1 MNRTFEILGFTE
13 IIEMLAERAVSQQA
27 KENLRLLRPSLSETE
42 LRRNLRE
49 TTQARRMLDLVG
61 QPPSPVMERVEE
73 CRDRAVRG
81 ELLLPEEIEA
91 VGAFLTAV
99 SRMNAYLKRGQ
110 RDEIGL
116 AFYAENLIPLEDLRE
131 EIARTVRS
139 GEVDDRASAQL
150 FDIRRELGL
159 LEEKIKERA
168 EALLRSGKNWM
179 AEQFVVRRNGRI
191 CLPVKK
197 EFKGKVEGSVVDK
210 SATGATLFVEPAALA
225 KLREQ
230 IDLLRIEE
238 DCEVRRILYTLLDG
252 IAQQEQVFKENLGML
267 VKLDVIFARGKLSAD
282 MQAVEPEIN
291 TEGRIA
297 LTAARHPMLARET
310 CVPLNF
316 ALGGDKRGIVITGPN
331 TGGKTVAI
339 KTVGLMALMA
349 ASGLHVP
356 CEQADIC
363 MANQVLCDIGDG
375 QNINDNLS
383 TFSAHIKNV
392 LDILRRVTRDSIV
405 ILDELGAGTDPAEGM
420 GIAIAILE
428 QLRKS
433 GCLFLAT
440 THYPEVKTYAGQHGE
455 ILNARMA
462 FDRENLKPL
471 YRLEIGKAGESCA
484 LYIAKRLGM
493 PDDMLTMAAERAYG
507 AVTEELCRELHLGE
521 NGKNEFRRE
530 PAPALQRMQK
540 RRIGTRSAAV
550 AGAGGMACEGG
561 AGGGAIREGEAG
573 DGMNAVTSPREFSR
587 GDSVTVLPGHVIGI
601 VVKPADEMGNVLVQ
615 IKGEKV
621 VVNRKRLK
629 LKVAASQL
637 YPEDYDFSIIFDS
650 VETRKARHQMGKHHV
665 EGLEIQVDGDRL

>member
-1 MNRTFEILGFTE
+1 MNRTFETLGYTE
-13 IIEMLAERAVSQQA
+13 IIEMLEERAVSQPA
-27 KENLRLLRPSLSETE
+27 KERLRLLRPFLAESE

-73 CRDRAVRG
+73 YVDRAVRG

-99 SRMNAYLKRGQ
+99 GRMRAYLERGQ

-139 GEVDDRASAQL
+139 GAVDDRASAQL
-150 FDIRRELGL
+150 FDIRRELGI

-168 EALLRSGKNWM
+168 EAMLRSGKNWM

-197 EFKGKVEGSVVDK
+197 EFKGKVDGSVVDK
-210 SATGATLFVEPAALA
+210 SSTGATLFVEPSALA

-230 IDLLRIEE
+230 TDLLRIEE
-238 DCEVRRILYTLLDG
+238 DCEVRRILYTLLDN
-252 IAQQEQVFKENLGML
+252 IALQEKALRENLDML

-282 MQAVEPEIN
+282 MQAAEPEIN

-297 LTAARHPMLARET
+297 LTAARHPMLAPET

-316 ALGGDKRGIVITGPN
+316 ALGGEKRGIVITGPN

-356 CEQADIC
+356 CERADIC

-375 QNINDNLS
+375 QNISDNLS
-383 TFSAHIKNV
+383 TFSAHIRNV

-420 GIAIAILE
+420 GIAVAILE
-428 QLRKS
+428 QLRMS

-440 THYPEVKTYAGQHGE
+440 THYPEVKTYAGCHEE

-493 PDDMLTMAAERAYG
+493 PDDMLGMAAERAYG
-507 AVTEELCRELHLGE
+507 AVTEELRGELHLGE
-521 NGKNEFRRE
+521 NGNKKLKRE
-530 PAPALQRMQK
+530 SAPALQRLQK
-540 RRIGTRSAAV
+540 RRV
-550 AGAGGMACEGG
+550 GAGSEAGRLAGTTGGGSREDGTGSEIDGG
-561 AGGGAIREGEAG
+561 APHG
-573 DGMNAVTSPREFSR
+573 FSR
-587 GDSVTVLPGHVIGI
+587 GDSVTVLPGQAIGI
-601 VVKPADEMGNVLVQ
+601 VVKPADELGNVLVQ
-615 IKGEKV
+615 VKGEKIL
-621 VVNRKRLK
+621 VNRKRLK

-650 VETRKARHQMGKHHV
+650 VETRKARHMMGKRHV
-665 EGLEIQVDGDRL
+665 EGLEIRLDEEG